1 MPTQSIRQTLSLD
14 AGWLFHLGDVPSP
27 LPPTHIA
34 AYMANK
40 AGWARGAAGPNFD
53 DSDWPSVDL
62 PHDWSVEGKLDP
74 ANHLSNGYLP
84 RGVGWYRRYFRL
96 EESDRGKYLALR
108 FDGVATH
115 CTVFVNGHVVHRNF
129 CGYTPFTID
138 ISDIATFGEQ
148 LNVIAVHV
156 DATSVEGW
164 WYEGA
169 GIYRHVWLEKRPLV
183 QIAPDGLF
191 VHTEQL
197 EEHKWSTHLEMMV
210 RNCSNDRVECELVTE
225 IAYSRDDLFDVFAQ
239 TKSYFILDPGSSR
252 LCHHAPR
259 LKNPALWSPDNP
271 NLHEVSVNLF
281 VGGKLIDWAG
291 TYYGY
296 RTIRFDPEQGF
307 LLNGKPIKLL
317 GTCNH
322 QDHAGVGVAVPDSI
336 HEFRIRRLKDMGCNA
351 YRCAHNPPAP
361 ELLDACDRLGMLVMD
376 ENRSFG
382 SSPEHLEQLR
392 TMVRRDRNHPGVICW
407 SLCNEEAMQGTPT
420 AANIARTM
428 MAAVKQLD
436 PSRPVTAAVS
446 GGLLND
452 NCIADSIEVVGMNY
466 QLNLYDPFHAKHPTT
481 PLLAAE
487 THCAYSTRGEYETN
501 KDRRVFASYD
511 TEHAPWGATARQTW
525 RAISSRPFVAG
536 LFIWTGFD
544 YRGEPT
550 PHEWPSVS
558 THWGILDTCGFA
570 KDAFYLH
577 KAWFTKE
584 PEFVHLLPHW
594 NWPGREGQPIRVMA
608 FTNCDSVELSL
619 NDRVIGARSNVDR
632 IEMVEWS
639 VPYEPGR
646 LKAVGYRRGEI
657 VASATVETTGDA
669 VALGLEIHPSFDAA
683 TIPADAA
690 FAVPIT
696 VFAIDAQNRRVPT
709 ANHRIDFALTGPGR
723 ILGVGNGDPN
733 CHAPDKAS
741 SRSLFNGLAQ
751 VIVQT
756 TSVAGGIVLEAC
768 TSGLRPAILRMI
780 STPADRSSLSPAKR
794 RHFITDWRMSRI
806 TPDRPDVNQAIAEQD
821 MNSWERIDPAAGPH
835 QAWAASGGY
844 AIYRATFTPPKSM
857 QTRGG
862 RIVLHEVIG
871 AAEVSIDGVKTASKP
886 ALTPGPIE
894 IQRSPADGPA
904 TISILLASNGGSPA
918 GLSRGVEMIPG

>member
-1 MPTQSIRQTLSLD
+1 MPTPQVRQTLSLD

-62 PHDWSVEGKLDP
+62 PHDWSAEGKLDP

-148 LNVIAVHV
+148 LNVIAVLV
-156 DATSVEGW
+156 DATPVEGW

-169 GIYRHVWLEKRPLV
+169 GIYRHVWLTKAA
-183 QIAPDGLF
+183 Q
-191 VHTEQL
+191 VHVTDEL
-197 EEHKWSTHLEMMV
+197 HVNPV
-210 RNCSNDRVECELVTE
+210 RNGDGTWTVLAELEVTNVGE
-225 IAYSRDDLFDVFAQ
+225 EDLAVDVAWTLLDSDGVRIARDTPVANSVLTTRATRQFHFAP
-239 TKSYFILDPGSSR
+239 ILR
-252 LCHHAPR
+252 EPR
-259 LKNPALWSPDNP
+259 LWSLEQPALYRFHVALSTGEEVVDEASVTFGFRSILFNP
-271 NLHEVSVNLF
+271 
-281 VGGKLIDWAG
+281 GM
-291 TYYGY
+291 
-296 RTIRFDPEQGF
+296 GF
-307 LLNGKPIKLL
+307 FLNGKPIKLL

-392 TMVRRDRNHPGVICW
+392 TMVRRDRNHPSVICW
-407 SLCNEEAMQGTPT
+407 SLCNEEAVQGTPA

-428 MAAVKQLD
+428 QAAVKQLD

-511 TEHAPWGATARQTW
+511 SEHAPWGAMARQTW
-525 RAISSRPFVAG
+525 RAVSSRPFVAG

-558 THWGILDTCGFA
+558 THWGILDTCGFP

-577 KAWFTKE
+577 KAWFTNE
-584 PEFVHLLPHW
+584 PFVHLLPHW
-594 NWPGREGQPIRVMA
+594 NWPAREGQPIRVMA
-608 FTNCDSVELSL
+608 FTNCDAVELSL
-619 NDRVIGARSNVDR
+619 NDRLIGARANVDP

-646 LKAVGYRRGEI
+646 LKAVGYRHGDV
-657 VASATVETTGDA
+657 VASSFVETTSEA
-669 VALGLEIHPSFDAA
+669 VALEMEIHPSFEAT
-683 TIPADAA
+683 TIPADSA
-690 FAVPIT
+690 FAVPVT
-696 VFAIDAQNRRVPT
+696 VFAIDAQSRRVPT
-709 ANHRIDFALTGPGR
+709 ARPPVEFALTGPGE

-733 CHAPDKAS
+733 CHELDKAS

-756 TSVAGGIVLEAC
+756 TSAAGEIVLEARS
-768 TSGLRPAILRMI
+768 SGLRSASLKMT
-780 STPADRSSLSPAKR
+780 STPADRPAVAPAKR

-821 MNSWERIDPAAGPH
+821 MNSWERVDLTAGA
-835 QAWAASGGY
+835 QQVWATNSGH

-857 QTRGG
+857 QSRGG
-862 RIVLHEVIG
+862 RIVLHEIIG
-871 AAEVSIDGVKTASKP
+871 SADVFIDGVMSASKS
-886 ALTPGPIE
+886 ALMPGSIE
-894 IQRSPADGPA
+894 IQRSPANGPA
-904 TISILLASNGGSPA
+904 TISVLIASNGGSPA
-918 GLSRGVEMIPG
+918 GLSRGVEMVPG